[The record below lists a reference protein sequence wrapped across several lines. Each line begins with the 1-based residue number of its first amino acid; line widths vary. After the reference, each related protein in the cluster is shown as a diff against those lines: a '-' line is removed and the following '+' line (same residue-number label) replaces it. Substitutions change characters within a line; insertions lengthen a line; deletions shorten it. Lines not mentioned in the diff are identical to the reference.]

1 MKLPLLNF
9 KKINQKNSNRKTL
22 INLDKKRF
30 FLNNFVHH
38 DSNTSSSSTI
48 KKKTFDISIKDGYQT
63 QRIFKVNNS
72 NKDKLFNL
80 TKIKDEIVNNQN
92 RYNILNSYSKL
103 SNKATLNHLD
113 SNENET
119 SKSNNYEKYIKK
131 AFGNLKIKKEISSF
145 LYSSP
150 EKQKRLI
157 NYLSLKYN
165 NNSDDNNTYFYESI
179 NCCTNT
185 KNSNMKKLQKKFI
198 NIIIK
203 DDRKNEK
210 DEDKTNLKEISL
222 FSLFMRK
229 KNYKIQSKK
238 KYKRNEKNKF
248 IEGWDNN
255 VLKNILPQNIKNQ
268 SHINIRTKE
277 NCKNEE
283 KASEN
288 NGNLTCRIC
297 GLKSLNIN
305 SLKSNFQKKVNYKYN
320 FENDE
325 LNKIFSNSN
334 KKQKLARAFSNL

>member
-30 FLNNFVHH
+30 FLNNFVPH

-48 KKKTFDISIKDGYQT
+48 KKKTFDVSIKDGYQT

-131 AFGNLKIKKEISSF
+131 AFGNLKIKKEI
-145 LYSSP
+145 
-150 EKQKRLI
+150 
-157 NYLSLKYN
+157 
-165 NNSDDNNTYFYESI
+165 
-179 NCCTNT
+179 
-185 KNSNMKKLQKKFI
+185 
-198 NIIIK
+198 
-203 DDRKNEK
+203 
-210 DEDKTNLKEISL
+210 
-222 FSLFMRK
+222 
-229 KNYKIQSKK
+229 
-238 KYKRNEKNKF
+238 
-248 IEGWDNN
+248 
-255 VLKNILPQNIKNQ
+255 LKNILLQNIKNQ

-277 NCKNEE
+277 NYKNEE